1 VLNKKVVFENAKC
14 NLLMEILKSG
24 TKALWKKG
32 DMKSKIDVVR
42 VMVMCIDI
50 RRKDGDNMEVTK

>member
-42 VMVMCIDI
+42 VMVMCIEI